1 MGLAYAQLT
10 LENPRDPRLASRAG
24 ARPGGLRLR
33 LPYRAAARRHP
44 AQSGRDCPQGSV
56 HRRRQLAFLRYVG
69 PVRVRCDNRDCFTGA
84 IVLGDEVLLGAI
96 PMEDMD
102 LVILAQEQRVVANPR
117 NPNFAAALAKGVRTR
132 KKA

>member
-10 LENPRDPRLASRAG
+10 LENLRDSALRPMQVRALA
-24 ARPGGLRLR
+24 
-33 LPYRAAARRHP
+33 
-44 AQSGRDCPQGSV
+44 DTGSV
-56 HRRRQLAFLRYVG
+56 YLCLPPHVATQLKLEEITRKEVFTADGSSHSCAYVG
-69 PVRVRCDNRDCFTGA
+69 PVRVRCDNRDCFVGA

-117 NPNFAAALAKGVRTR
+117 NPNFAAALAKGVRAR
-132 KKA
+132 QSA

>member
-10 LENPRDPRLASRAG
+10 LENPRDPALRPVQARALADS
-24 ARPGGLRLR
+24 
-33 LPYRAAARRHP
+33 
-44 AQSGRDCPQGSV
+44 GSV
-56 HRRRQLAFLRYVG
+56 YLCVPPHIAIQLNLEEITRKEVFTADGNSHSCAYVG
-69 PVRVRCDNRDCFTGA
+69 PVQVRCDNRDCFAGA

-96 PMEDMD
+96 PTEDMD